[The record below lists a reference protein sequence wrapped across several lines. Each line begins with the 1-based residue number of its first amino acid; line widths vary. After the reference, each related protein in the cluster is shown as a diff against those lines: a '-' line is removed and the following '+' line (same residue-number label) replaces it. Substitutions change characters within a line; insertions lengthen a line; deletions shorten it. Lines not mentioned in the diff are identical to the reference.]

1 MRISDWSS
9 DVGSS
14 DLIGLAPGSTR
25 LLARRADDEDA
36 LEFDLQE
43 ERAFDEKFRALVESI
58 AVDERPEWVTD
69 TLAAAAGDLRNALE
83 NAAPKVEFKVGGQV
97 RRTFTTSA
105 THKETWLVAA
115 IDPGVEPVTFV
126 GRLRAVNLST
136 PPPQLTSTEER

>member
-83 NAAPKVEFKVGGQV
+83 KAAPKVEFKVGGQV
-97 RRTFTTSA
+97 RRTRSEEHTS
-105 THKETWLVAA
+105 ELQSLMR
-115 IDPGVEPVTFV
+115 ISY
-126 GRLRAVNLST
+126 AVFCL
-136 PPPQLTSTEER
+136 